1 MYDPIMRVFT
11 VLEILQA
18 RDYVTGA
25 ELAER
30 LEVDLRT
37 VQRYIVRLKD
47 EEAFALSLGLR
58 ALRQIGLSAFA
69 PATESTLTKLE
80 RVMPESLRESIRTVE
95 DVVALEPGPW
105 VVSTSVECLVRAAS
119 AIRTGKRIR
128 FGYRSHDGAASRRQ
142 IEPYGVIHTDGR
154 WYVIGYCLSRRALRT
169 FRLDR
174 ITDLEIRTAAFRRPA
189 EFDAQRYLHE
199 HMPFVQSEYQIDVW
213 IDMPLDEVE
222 RSVAPWRIL
231 TEADGRGTRLRCGR
245 DRLEMLAALL
255 LSLGRR
261 IVVHSPAALRET
273 FRQMAGQALAA
284 ASAITAGSEPSAKV
298 RSAKVRAA
306 KVTWGRRN
314 HMASPSCCM
323 WSRSRSSGEAVVK
336 RRRSSATRSG
346 GVLERRTQSS
356 KFMPRGLSL

>member
-37 VQRYIVRLKD
+37 VQRYIVRLRDLKIPID
-47 EEAFALSLGLR
+47 SSRGVGGAYRLRAGFRLPPLLLTNEEAFALSLGLR

-80 RVMPESLRESIRTVE
+80 RVMPEKLRESIRTVE

-119 AIRTGKRIR
+119 AIRTGRRVR
-128 FGYRSHDGAASRRQ
+128 FGYRSHDGSGSRRQ

-154 WYVIGYCLSRRALRT
+154 WYLIGYCLSRRALRT

-174 ITDLEIRTAAFRRPA
+174 IADLEIGTATFRRPA
-189 EFDAQRYLHE
+189 GFDAQRYLHE

-213 IDMPLDEVE
+213 VDMPLEEVGRE
-222 RSVAPWRIL
+222 IAPWRIA
-231 TEADGRGTRLRCGR
+231 TEAERGGTRLRCGR
-245 DRLEMLAALL
+245 DRLEMMAALL

-261 IVVHSPAALRET
+261 IEVRSPAELRRT
-273 FRQMAGQALAA
+273 FRKMGRQALAA
-284 ASAITAGSEPSAKV
+284 A
-298 RSAKVRAA
+298 
-306 KVTWGRRN
+306 RR
-314 HMASPSCCM
+314 
-323 WSRSRSSGEAVVK
+323 
-336 RRRSSATRSG
+336 
-346 GVLERRTQSS
+346 
-356 KFMPRGLSL
+356 